1 MNYEDLAIFLSILI
15 LVTQPEAV
23 LRSEIQLNRRHRLLP
38 PERGRKLNI
47 DFRSIESRL
56 ADLLDERYTHI
67 DENRPQVFL
76 SRLPNFG
83 VADILLSIFR
93 VPQR

>member
-56 ADLLDERYTHI
+56 ADLLNERYTHI
-67 DENRPQVFL
+67 YENSPQVFL
-76 SRLPNFG
+76 SRLPNFR
-83 VADILLSIFR
+83 VADILLGIFR
-93 VPQR
+93 VP